1 MKKLTKEMAKAM
13 YPNTIKI
20 AEGELHNLLYEENPS
35 AEIIDGVGW
44 VADVYK
50 VDGVT
55 VVTGYKPI
63 GNRPSDELINTYE
76 AAAKEI
82 RTWLPHVET
91 KELHALTVSLS
102 TLENAKR
109 LTFSRYDI

>member
-20 AEGELHNLLYEENPS
+20 AEGELHNLLYEENPI

-63 GNRPSDELINTYE
+63 GNRPSDELINKYE

-82 RTWLPHVET
+82 RDRWLSHVET
-91 KELHALTVSLS
+91 KSKLHALTVEFVHEAS
-102 TLENAKR
+102 
-109 LTFSRYDI
+109 